1 MQLLSICL
9 IVDAAVSVVNLSV
22 AVVLVVVDVAV
33 VLVVTVAVVSALNLL
48 FGDVW

>member
-1 MQLLSICL
+1 MRLLSICL
-9 IVDAAVSVVNLSV
+9 IVDAAVLVVNQSV
-22 AVVLVVVDVAV
+22 AVVLVVVDIAV